1 MSAGKAVNLQQ
12 IFISPSITPVQMFA
26 RRQVRKFLQMFRP
39 QGFRNSVLF
48 AEPFSQV
55 DQLATF

>member
-1 MSAGKAVNLQQ
+1 MSAGKAENLQQ
-12 IFISPSITPVQMFA
+12 IFIAPLFTPIQMFA
-26 RRQVRKFLQMFRP
+26 RRQVREFLQMFRP

-55 DQLATF
+55 NQLATF